1 MARGGRRSHP
11 PKPEADRSEKVNVK
25 ERRKAIRSAIAAT
38 SSIELVR
45 ARGHLFARDL
55 PVVVQSEAEAL
66 SKTSEVKKFL
76 EAAGL
81 WQDVGRTAHRL
92 DGVIPAEACCKRLPG
107 DETMIIK
114 SPYVTE
120 KVTAMIDS
128 NNTLEFLV
136 NMRSTKPEIKKALE
150 ELYDVE
156 VLSVRTMIT
165 SRGEK
170 KAVVKLARENA
181 ANELATRLG
190 LL

>member
-1 MARGGRRSHP
+1 
-11 PKPEADRSEKVNVK
+11 
-25 ERRKAIRSAIAAT
+25 
-38 SSIELVR
+38 
-45 ARGHLFARDL
+45 
-55 PVVVQSEAEAL
+55 
-66 SKTSEVKKFL
+66 
-76 EAAGL
+76 
-81 WQDVGRTAHRL
+81 
-92 DGVIPAEACCKRLPG
+92 
-107 DETMIIK
+107 MIIK

-128 NNTLEFLV
+128 DNTLEFLV
-136 NMRSTKPEIKKALE
+136 NMRSTKPQIKKALE